1 MLRGASVRALREA
14 LSVHGATRATMPRE
28 ELVAL
33 ARDAGA
39 AESDEHAER
48 VVDALHDAGV
58 VLRVRDDVL
67 LRPEVLT
74 AAVGAAL
81 GARGTAEGGGVV
93 LTDSLRKRL
102 SELRERVND
111 ELKPLA
117 AEHDEIER
125 SAVRRARAILWTG
138 YAGLLTQFGVFYQLT
153 FYELSWD
160 GEGDAP
166 DGAPVPRSCC
176 FAARRV
182 PDARAPS
189 LPARAAVMEP
199 VSYFT
204 GLALMIGGYTYFM
217 TTERECTNQN
227 VFQKIVC
234 QRMDTLY
241 AKQGFD
247 VRKYGALKEQVAQLD
262 RMLQGS

>member
-1 MLRGASVRALREA
+1 MHKREISA
-14 LSVHGATRATMPRE
+14 HGTGIPPTLPSPLSIP
-28 ELVAL
+28 
-33 ARDAGA
+33 
-39 AESDEHAER
+39 
-48 VVDALHDAGV
+48 
-58 VLRVRDDVL
+58 
-67 LRPEVLT
+67 P
-74 AAVGAAL
+74 
-81 GARGTAEGGGVV
+81 
-93 LTDSLRKRL
+93 
-102 SELRERVND
+102 
-111 ELKPLA
+111 
-117 AEHDEIER
+117 
-125 SAVRRARAILWTG
+125 
-138 YAGLLTQFGVFYQLT
+138 
-153 FYELSWD
+153 
-160 GEGDAP
+160 
-166 DGAPVPRSCC
+166 
-176 FAARRV
+176 
-182 PDARAPS
+182 APS